1 MPRLACAARLVYS
14 VSMARTAR
22 GAVVWGA
29 LASILACAC
38 GVEPE
43 PPEVPAA
50 PAARGSFAIH
60 EWGLIEVHAARG
72 PLALATAGAPPDPSP
87 VLGSSYKPVVYV
99 HLRDRESVRFSLSID
114 VDDVLEVWPRGP
126 GPLRAAW
133 AGVLARG
140 GPCGPHVYPSAEEPC
155 TTADGLCEAP
165 EGASYESSDGAC
177 LEVDGRPYDFLLYRA
192 RVRRDG
198 LPFDLAGAPESPH
211 VAAREGA
218 SVTRL
223 VRVRTGVRGPI
234 EGAAVAERTSTG
246 PLPELTA
253 EPEGAEAIVDALLAG
268 ARDAGLS
275 EPEASTFARVW
286 RPSITG
292 PDAPVDAIY
301 YWLDRASVDRV
312 LPMRVDPPPDE
323 VRRAF
328 LVRLVV
334 RVPSGAPAG
343 EALGL
348 AARASRV
355 PRVRIGPPRVRGALS
370 AEVVR
375 RVIQRHV
382 NEVRFCY
389 ERALTASPALAGS
402 VEVAFEVE
410 PSGSAASARVT
421 STTLSDASVESC
433 ITGAVGRWTFPAPRG
448 GTVSVD
454 VRFDLDSFE

>member
-1 MPRLACAARLVYS
+1 
-14 VSMARTAR
+14 MARTAN
-22 GAVVWGA
+22 GAVVRGA

-43 PPEVPAA
+43 PPEVPVEQPAA

-72 PLALATAGAPPDPSP
+72 PLALVTAGAPPDPSP

-126 GPLRAAW
+126 GPPRARW
-133 AGVLARG
+133 EVLARG
-140 GPCGPHVYPSAEEPC
+140 GPCGPHVYPSAVEPC
-155 TTADGLCEAP
+155 TSADGLCEAP

-192 RVRRDG
+192 RVRRDA
-198 LPFDLAGAPESPH
+198 LPFDLAGERESLD
-211 VAAREGA
+211 VVAREGA
-218 SVTRL
+218 SATRL
-223 VRVRTGVRGPI
+223 VRVQTGVRGPL

-253 EPEGAEAIVDALLAG
+253 DAEGAEAIVDALLAG
-268 ARDAGLS
+268 ARASGLS

-286 RPSITG
+286 RPAITG

-312 LPMRVDPPPDE
+312 LPMRVEPPPDE

-328 LVRLVV
+328 LVRLVL
-334 RVPSGAPAG
+334 RGPSGAIAG
-343 EALGL
+343 EALGF
-348 AARASRV
+348 AARRSRV
-355 PRVRIGPPRVRGALS
+355 PRVRIGTPRVRGALP

-402 VEVAFEVE
+402 VELAFEVE

-448 GTVSVD
+448 GSVSVD